1 MSALEV
7 PTAKKVG
14 TNYLLLKRTYKDRQM
29 QITIPD
35 FSQAKILVVGD
46 LMLDRYWHGPTSR
59 ISPEAPVPVVKIEES
74 EERAGGAGNVAL
86 NIAALNG
93 KPTLVGLTGQ
103 DENADTLKNRLNHQ
117 GVNCQFV
124 ELADCTTITK
134 LRILSRHQQLIRLD
148 FEDGFHAESGDHL
161 LQAYKAQ
168 LADYEVVLFSDYQ
181 KGTLDKLPELI
192 DLAKQQGKTIIIDPK
207 GSDFSIYRGATLLTP
222 NLSELEAIVGA
233 CDTDEL
239 LVEKAEKLRQQLN
252 LDALLI
258 TRSEKGMTLLQAEK
272 AAVHLPTRAREVFDV
287 TGAGDTVIATLTAA
301 VAVGME
307 LIDAV
312 KLANLAASVV
322 VGKVGTATV
331 TVHEL
336 RSAMRQLSDVEQGIV
351 AEERLITL
359 VNDAKNHGE
368 KVIMTNGCFDILHAG
383 HVTYLEQAKSLGDR
397 LVVAVNDDA
406 SVKRIKGPERP
417 VNTMQRRM
425 QVLAGLSCVD
435 WVVPFFEDT
444 PTRLICD
451 VSPSALVKGGDNNPD
466 DIPGGQ
472 CVRQQGGEV
481 LVMEYVDNCSTTG
494 LIRSIRS
501 ADGSV
506 ENKAEGSI
514 ENKAEGSVKNKK
526 QQ

>member
-1 MSALEV
+1 
-7 PTAKKVG
+7 
-14 TNYLLLKRTYKDRQM
+14 M
-29 QITIPD
+29 QLIIPD

-93 KPTLVGLTGQ
+93 TPSLVGLTGQ
-103 DENADTLKNRLNHQ
+103 DEPASILKNRLSHQ

-134 LRILSRHQQLIRLD
+134 LRVLSRHQQLIRLD
-148 FEDGFHAESGDHL
+148 FEDGFHADSGEHL
-161 LQAYKAQ
+161 LQAYQAQ
-168 LADYEVVLFSDYQ
+168 LAAHDVILFSDYQ
-181 KGTLDKLPELI
+181 KGTLRDLPKLI
-192 DLAKQQGKTIIIDPK
+192 ALAKEQGKKVIIDPK
-207 GSDFSIYRGATLLTP
+207 GSDFSIYQGATLLTP
-222 NLSELEAIVGA
+222 NMSEFEVIAGH
-233 CDTDEL
+233 CENDEQ
-239 LVEKAEKLRQQLN
+239 LVEKAEQLRHELQLE
-252 LDALLI
+252 ALLI
-258 TRSEKGMTLLQAEK
+258 TRSEKGMTLVQSGQ
-272 AAVHLPTRAREVFDV
+272 AAVHLPTRARDVYDV
-287 TGAGDTVIATLTAA
+287 TGAGDTVIATLAAA
-301 VAVGME
+301 VAVGMD
-307 LIDAV
+307 LVDAT

-322 VGKVGTATV
+322 ISKVGTATV

-336 RSAMRQLSDVEQGIV
+336 RTAMRQLSDVEQGII
-351 AEERLITL
+351 AEERLIAL
-359 VNDAKNHGE
+359 VKDAKEHGE

-397 LVVAVNDDA
+397 LIVAVNDDA

-417 VNTMQRRM
+417 VNTMNRRM

-451 VSPSALVKGGDNNPD
+451 VSPSVLVKGGDNEVD
-466 DIPGGQ
+466 KIPGGD
-472 CVRQQGGEV
+472 CVKEQGGEV
-481 LVMEYVDNCSTTG
+481 LIMEYVDNCSTTG

-501 ADGSV
+501 ADESV
-506 ENKAEGSI
+506 ENKSV
-514 ENKAEGSVKNKK
+514 ENKTDGE
-526 QQ
+526 

>member
-1 MSALEV
+1 
-7 PTAKKVG
+7 
-14 TNYLLLKRTYKDRQM
+14 M

-93 KPTLVGLTGQ
+93 IPSLVGLTGQ
-103 DENADTLKNRLNHQ
+103 DEPATTLKNRLTHQ

-124 ELADCTTITK
+124 ELAECTTITK

-148 FEDGFHAESGDHL
+148 FEDGFHSDTGEHL
-161 LQAYKAQ
+161 LQAFEQ
-168 LADYEVVLFSDYQ
+168 HLPQHDVVLFSDYQ
-181 KGTLDKLPELI
+181 KGTLRDLPKMI
-192 DLAKQQGKTIIIDPK
+192 ALAKAQGKQVIIDPK
-207 GSDFSIYRGATLLTP
+207 GTDFSIYQGATLLTP
-222 NLSELEAIVGA
+222 NLSEFETIVGH
-233 CDTDEL
+233 CESDEQ
-239 LVEKAEKLRQQLN
+239 LVEKAEQLRQSLQLE
-252 LDALLI
+252 ALLI
-258 TRSEKGMTLLQAEK
+258 TRSEKGMTLIQEGQK
-272 AAVHLPTRAREVFDV
+272 AVHLPTRAREVYDV
-287 TGAGDTVIATLTAA
+287 TGAGDTVIATLAA
-301 VAVGME
+301 AIAAGMDMVG
-307 LIDAV
+307 AT

-336 RSAMRQLSDVEQGIV
+336 RTAMRQLSDVEQGIV
-351 AEERLITL
+351 SEERLVEL
-359 VNDAKNHGE
+359 VKDAKNHGE

-397 LVVAVNDDA
+397 LVVAVNDDD

-417 VNTMQRRM
+417 VNSMNQRM

-435 WVVPFFEDT
+435 WVVPFYEDT

-451 VSPSALVKGGDNNPD
+451 VSPSVLVKGGDNEPEK
-466 DIPGGQ
+466 IPGGD
-472 CVRQQGGEV
+472 CVRKQGGEV
-481 LVMEYVDNCSTTG
+481 MVMEYVDNCSTTG
-494 LIRSIRS
+494 LIRSIRA
-501 ADGSV
+501 ADESV
-506 ENKAEGSI
+506 ESKTDG
-514 ENKAEGSVKNKK
+514 
-526 QQ
+526 Q

>member
-1 MSALEV
+1 
-7 PTAKKVG
+7 
-14 TNYLLLKRTYKDRQM
+14 M

-35 FSQAKILVVGD
+35 FSQTKILVVGD

-93 KPTLVGLTGQ
+93 KPGLVGITGQ
-103 DENADTLKNRLNHQ
+103 DEAASTLKSRLSHQ

-124 ELADCTTITK
+124 ELADCKTITK

-148 FEDGFHAESGDHL
+148 FEDGFHPESSEHL
-161 LQAYKAQ
+161 LKTFQQQIQ
-168 LADYEVVLFSDYQ
+168 LHDVILFSDYQ
-181 KGTLDKLPELI
+181 KGTLRELPKMI
-192 DLAKQQGKTIIIDPK
+192 SLAKAQGKKIIIDPK
-207 GSDFSIYRGATLLTP
+207 GNDFSIYKGATLLTP
-222 NLSELEAIVGA
+222 NLSEFEAIVGY
-233 CDTDEL
+233 CENDQQL
-239 LVEKAEKLRQQLN
+239 ISKAEQLRQDLQLQY
-252 LDALLI
+252 LLI
-258 TRSEKGMTLLQAEK
+258 TRSEKGMTLIQTGK
-272 AAVHLPTRAREVFDV
+272 PAVHLQTRARDVFDV
-287 TGAGDTVIATLTAA
+287 TGAGDTVIATLAISIAA
-301 VAVGME
+301 GMD
-307 LIDAV
+307 IVDAT

-336 RSAMRQLSDVEQGIV
+336 RTAMRQLSDVEQGIV
-351 AEERLITL
+351 AEDRLITL
-359 VNDAKNHGE
+359 VKEAKNHGE

-417 VNTMQRRM
+417 VNSMQRRM

-435 WVVPFFEDT
+435 WVVPFYEDT

-451 VSPSALVKGGDNNPD
+451 VLPSALVKGGDNNPD
-466 DIPGGQ
+466 DIPGGD
-472 CVRQQGGEV
+472 CVRAQGGEV
-481 LVMEYVDNCSTTG
+481 LVMEYIDNCSTTG
-494 LIRSIRS
+494 LIRSIRA
-501 ADGSV
+501 ADDSV
-506 ENKAEGSI
+506 ENKAEDL
-514 ENKAEGSVKNKK
+514 
-526 QQ
+526 

>member
-1 MSALEV
+1 
-7 PTAKKVG
+7 
-14 TNYLLLKRTYKDRQM
+14 M

-86 NIAALNG
+86 NIAALNVT
-93 KPTLVGLTGQ
+93 PSLVGLTGQ
-103 DENADTLKNRLNHQ
+103 DEPGSILKNRLSHQ

-148 FEDGFHAESGDHL
+148 FEDGFHAGSSEQL
-161 LQAYKAQ
+161 LQTYQAQ
-168 LADYEVVLFSDYQ
+168 LAPHDVVVFSDYQ
-181 KGTLDKLPELI
+181 KGTLRDLPRLI
-192 DLAKQQGKTIIIDPK
+192 ALAKAQGKKIIIDPK
-207 GSDFSIYRGATLLTP
+207 GNDFAIYQGATLLTP
-222 NLSELEAIVGA
+222 NLSEFETIVGH
-233 CDTDEL
+233 CENDEQ
-239 LVEKAEKLRQQLN
+239 LVEKAQQL
-252 LDALLI
+252 LQTLQLEALLI
-258 TRSEKGMTLLQAEK
+258 TRSEKGMTLVQVDK
-272 AAVHLPTRAREVFDV
+272 AAVHLPTRARDVFDV
-287 TGAGDTVIATLTAA
+287 TGAGDTVIATLAA
-301 VAVGME
+301 GIAVGMDMV
-307 LIDAV
+307 DAT

-336 RSAMRQLSDVEQGIV
+336 RTAMRQLSDVEQGIIS
-351 AEERLITL
+351 EERLIAL
-359 VNDAKNHGE
+359 VEDAKEHGE

-397 LVVAVNDDA
+397 LIVAVNDDA

-417 VNTMQRRM
+417 VNSMNLRM

-435 WVVPFFEDT
+435 WVIPFYEDT

-451 VSPSALVKGGDNNPD
+451 VSPSALVKGGDNEPD
-466 DIPGGQ
+466 KIPGGE
-472 CVRQQGGEV
+472 CVLAQGGEV

-494 LIRSIRS
+494 LIRSIRA
-501 ADGSV
+501 ADESV
-506 ENKAEGSI
+506 ESKTDGE
-514 ENKAEGSVKNKK
+514 
-526 QQ
+526 

>member
-1 MSALEV
+1 
-7 PTAKKVG
+7 
-14 TNYLLLKRTYKDRQM
+14 M

-59 ISPEAPVPVVKIEES
+59 ISPEAPVPVVKIEEA

-93 KPTLVGLTGQ
+93 LPSLVGITGQ
-103 DENADTLKNRLNHQ
+103 DEAAHILKNQLTPH
-117 GVNCQFV
+117 GVDCQFV
-124 ELADCTTITK
+124 ELAGCTTITK
-134 LRILSRHQQLIRLD
+134 LRVLSRHQQLIRLD
-148 FEDGFHAESGDHL
+148 FEDAFSQNKEPIESTKLLLNVFAEKMPQH
-161 LQAYKAQ
+161 
-168 LADYEVVLFSDYQ
+168 EVVLFSDYQ
-181 KGTLDKLPELI
+181 KGTLAQLPELI
-192 DLAKQQGKTIIIDPK
+192 RLARAENKKIIIDPK

-222 NLSELEAIVGA
+222 NLSELEVIVGT
-233 CDTDEL
+233 CQSDEQ
-239 LVEKAEKLRQQLN
+239 LVEKAEKLRQDLE
-252 LDALLI
+252 LDALLV
-258 TRSEKGMTLLQAEK
+258 TRSEKGMTLLQAGK
-272 AAVHLPTRAREVFDV
+272 PAVHLPTRARDVYDV
-287 TGAGDTVIATLTAA
+287 TGAGDTVIATLAA
-301 VAVGME
+301 SIAVGLDMV
-307 LIDAV
+307 DAV

-336 RSAMRQLSDVEQGIV
+336 RAAMRQLSDVEQGIV
-351 AEERLITL
+351 SEERLITL
-359 VNDAKNHGE
+359 VKDARNHGE

-397 LVVAVNDDA
+397 LIVAVNDDD

-417 VNTMQRRM
+417 VNTIIRRM

-435 WVVPFFEDT
+435 WVVPFYEDT

-451 VSPSALVKGGDNNPD
+451 LAPSALVKGGDNNPN

-472 CVRQQGGEV
+472 CVREQGGEV

-506 ENKAEGSI
+506 ESKIDE
-514 ENKAEGSVKNKK
+514 
-526 QQ
+526 

>member
-1 MSALEV
+1 
-7 PTAKKVG
+7 
-14 TNYLLLKRTYKDRQM
+14 M

-93 KPTLVGLTGQ
+93 TPSLVGLTGQ
-103 DENADTLKNRLNHQ
+103 DEPANTLKNRLSHQ

-124 ELADCTTITK
+124 ELEDCTTITK

-148 FEDGFHAESGDHL
+148 FEDGFHSDTGEHLYQAFAE
-161 LQAYKAQ
+161 Q
-168 LADYEVVLFSDYQ
+168 LSQHDVVLFSDYQ
-181 KGTLDKLPELI
+181 KGTLRDLPQMI
-192 DLAKQQGKTIIIDPK
+192 ALAKEQGKKIIIDPK
-207 GSDFSIYRGATLLTP
+207 GTDFSIYKGATLLTP
-222 NLSELEAIVGA
+222 NMSEFEAIVGH
-233 CDTDEL
+233 CENDEH
-239 LVEKAEKLRQQLN
+239 LVEKAEQLQQSLE

-258 TRSEKGMTLLQAEK
+258 TRSEKGMTLIQNGQP
-272 AAVHLPTRAREVFDV
+272 AVHLPTRARDVYDV
-287 TGAGDTVIATLTAA
+287 TGAGDTVIATLAA
-301 VAVGME
+301 SVAAGLDLV
-307 LIDAV
+307 DAT

-336 RSAMRQLSDVEQGIV
+336 RTAMRQLSDVEQGIV
-351 AEERLITL
+351 SEKRLVEL
-359 VNDAKNHGE
+359 VKDAKNHGE

-397 LVVAVNDDA
+397 LIVAVNDDD

-417 VNTMQRRM
+417 VNTMNRRM

-435 WVVPFFEDT
+435 WVVAFYEDT

-451 VSPSALVKGGDNNPD
+451 VSPSVLVKGGDNEPD
-466 DIPGGQ
+466 KIPGGD
-472 CVRQQGGEV
+472 CVREQGGEV

-494 LIRSIRS
+494 LIRSIRA
-501 ADGSV
+501 ADESV
-506 ENKAEGSI
+506 ESKTDGE
-514 ENKAEGSVKNKK
+514 
-526 QQ
+526 